1 MSLFEVR
8 TATADDFSVAIEW
21 AAGEGWNPGL
31 DDLTP
36 FHGADPQGFLIGT
49 LDGTP
54 ISSIS
59 VVRYGSSYGFLGFY
73 IVTPERR
80 GQGYGLQ
87 TWVAG
92 LAHLAG
98 RTVGL
103 DGVVDQQDNYRK
115 SGFVLAGRNVR
126 YTGKCGSSQ
135 ALTSPSV
142 QPIATSDL
150 DAITRYDVAF
160 FPDDRSNFIN
170 HWCLDRATENRRF
183 GVVAKDD
190 GRVLGFGVAR
200 ACRSGAKIG
209 PLFADTETIAQE
221 LFDGLCQSL
230 PSDSEVSLDVPE
242 TNPAAVRL
250 AERAGLEP
258 SFETARMYKDGMPE
272 LPIGRTFGITTFE
285 LG

>member
-1 MSLFEVR
+1 MSSFDIR
-8 TATADDFSVAIEW
+8 TATADDFAIAIEW

-31 DDLTP
+31 DDLAP
-36 FHGADPQGFLIGT
+36 FHAADPQGFLIGA
-49 LDGTP
+49 LDGKP

-80 GQGYGLQ
+80 GQGFGLRI
-87 TWVAG
+87 WEAG

-126 YTGKCGSSQ
+126 FTGKLGSTR
-135 ALTSPSV
+135 AHPPSSIRS
-142 QPIATSDL
+142 IAAGDL
-150 DAITRYDVAF
+150 DMIARYDAAF
-160 FPDDRSNFIN
+160 FPDDRSRFIK
-170 HWCLDRATENRRF
+170 HWCLDPAVANRRF
-183 GVVAKDD
+183 GVVADVD
-190 GRVLGFGVAR
+190 GQIRGFGVAR
-200 ACRSGAKIG
+200 ACRSGAKVG
-209 PLFADTETIAQE
+209 PLFADTEEVAQDI
-221 LFDGLCQSL
+221 FDALCQRL
-230 PSDSEVSLDVPE
+230 PNNSEVSLDVPE
-242 TNPAAVRL
+242 ANPAAVRL
-250 AERAGLEP
+250 AERAGLKP